1 MAQRCK
7 ATSRAGKRCRQS
19 AILGGTVCRFHG
31 GSAPQ
36 VKRKAEERL
45 AHLVD
50 PSIAKLE
57 KLIESNSDNV
67 ALGAIRDILDRSG
80 FRPVMAQE
88 TEVSINLVSE
98 QRAAL
103 IAGRERAANR
113 KSEAR
118 NSKTF

>member
-118 NSKTF
+118 KSAE

>member
-1 MAQRCK
+1 MPTVSTQR
-7 ATSRAGKRCRQS
+7 ANSRKYE

-45 AHLVD
+45 ALLVD
-50 PSIAKLE
+50 PLIAKLE

-67 ALGAIRDILDRSG
+67 ALGAIKDILDRTG
-80 FRPVMAQE
+80 HKPVMAQK
-88 TEVSINLVSE
+88 TELSISVVSE

-118 NSKTF
+118 KSAE